1 MCYCLVAKSC
11 PTLFFATLW
20 IIACQA
26 PLSMRFPRQEYWSG
40 LPFPSSGDLSDPGKE
55 PAYPAWQVE
64 SLPSH
69 LGSPIKVSREQS
81 LVSGDLTDC
90 SCDSG
95 PRCHYWAWRTG
106 VGALP
111 CTDPWAAVKRLG
123 TGNMLRMSLVLITR
137 VQHRGAQKPGPERG
151 QCQWTCSSSASRW
164 DHHLLRNDI
173 LWHRPADM
181 HP

>member
-1 MCYCLVAKSC
+1 MSNS
-11 PTLFFATLW
+11 FFATLW

-55 PAYPAWQVE
+55 PAYPAWQVK

-69 LGSPIKVSREQS
+69 LGSPNKVSREQS
-81 LVSGDLTDC
+81 LRWSDWLFVRFRAEVPLLSMEDRRWC
-90 SCDSG
+90 
-95 PRCHYWAWRTG
+95 P
-106 VGALP
+106 ALHRSLGSRE
-111 CTDPWAAVKRLG
+111 AAGYREYARV
-123 TGNMLRMSLVLITR
+123 SLVLITR

-151 QCQWTCSSSASRW
+151 QYQWTCSSSASRW